1 MGRTDEAADRR
12 GASAGW
18 VWNANSRGTW
28 VCTTIACA
36 CACAGGLVYDRG
48 VWYGLC
54 GVHGVVGC
62 LEEAEAT
69 DEESRVG
76 GSIWE
81 ALRLWGM
88 GHSADLR
95 HPNLRCVG
103 IC

>member
-1 MGRTDEAADRR
+1 MA
-12 GASAGW
+12 
-18 VWNANSRGTW
+18 
-28 VCTTIACA
+28 
-36 CACAGGLVYDRG
+36 
-48 VWYGLC
+48 
-54 GVHGVVGC
+54 VGC
-62 LEEAEAT
+62 LQEAKAT

-103 IC
+103 IF